1 MWEAINTFHL
11 GLLQRNISAAV
22 QTGPYSVY
30 AYVRER
36 CGLFW
41 GVTSRTML
49 RDEAHAFLQA
59 GAAIESADMVL
70 RMLRVALPTAEG
82 EDNHLLDGQALALLQ
97 AVGGF
102 QAYRRSVPAPPNARP
117 VARFLLF
124 ERDYPDSVAFSIEAL
139 HLALTAADPSYRSS
153 PAVLRLS
160 RLMADLDFRARSP
173 VPDASLAGTLGDRPG
188 RARARR
194 FRHRPA
200 VLWQPRPARRAA
212 GAVRMNFAIRY
223 LTEYRYSGPVTD
235 NLNALRVKPATL
247 SNQTVEDFVV
257 RVDPETRLNQHLDY
271 FGTTVIEFG
280 ISRPHEHLS
289 IDVRARVR
297 TTSPD
302 VPPETDW
309 VAIED
314 RAYDAAAGEFLL
326 LDGSEPDDVAI
337 DDLVGLTRTESP
349 LGTVQ
354 RLVEAIPDR
363 FEYRAGVT
371 YVGSTV
377 GDLLAAGAGVC
388 QDFAHLALLLLRRH
402 GIGARYV
409 SGYLWAPSE
418 DEASAEVETHAWV
431 EALLPGPDGLAWV
444 GLDPTNRTLGGE
456 SHVKIGHGRHYADVP
471 PIKGVYR
478 GTADSELSASVRMTR
493 GDMSP

>member
-1 MWEAINTFHL
+1 
-11 GLLQRNISAAV
+11 
-22 QTGPYSVY
+22 
-30 AYVRER
+30 
-36 CGLFW
+36 
-41 GVTSRTML
+41 
-49 RDEAHAFLQA
+49 
-59 GAAIESADMVL
+59 
-70 RMLRVALPTAEG
+70 
-82 EDNHLLDGQALALLQ
+82 
-97 AVGGF
+97 
-102 QAYRRSVPAPPNARP
+102 
-117 VARFLLF
+117 
-124 ERDYPDSVAFSIEAL
+124 
-139 HLALTAADPSYRSS
+139 
-153 PAVLRLS
+153 
-160 RLMADLDFRARSP
+160 
-173 VPDASLAGTLGDRPG
+173 
-188 RARARR
+188 
-194 FRHRPA
+194 
-200 VLWQPRPARRAA
+200 
-212 GAVRMNFAIRY
+212 MNFAIRY

-257 RVDPETRLNQHLDY
+257 RVDPEARLNQHLDY

-297 TTSPD
+297 TASPV
-302 VPPETDW
+302 VPPQTDW
-309 VAIED
+309 STIED

-354 RLVEAIPDR
+354 RLVEVIPDR

-431 EALLPGPDGLAWV
+431 EALLPGAEGLAWV

-478 GTADSELSASVRMTR
+478 GAAGSTLTASVRMTR
-493 GDMSP
+493 ADLVQG